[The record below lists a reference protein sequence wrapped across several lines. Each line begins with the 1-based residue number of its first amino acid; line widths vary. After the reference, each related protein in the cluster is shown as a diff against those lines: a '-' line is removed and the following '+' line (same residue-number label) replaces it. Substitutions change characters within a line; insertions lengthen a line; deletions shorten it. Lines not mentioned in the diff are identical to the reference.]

1 MLKGWRGG
9 RQVGR
14 VILLKCQIYS
24 EGKCIQG
31 VVGTKRF
38 WRAGENWSGKVLVE
52 TMPGL
57 LEKVVK
63 RRIRDSVPGRGN
75 L

>member
-1 MLKGWRGG
+1 MLKY
-9 RQVGR
+9 
-14 VILLKCQIYS
+14 KIYS
-24 EGKCIQG
+24 DGKCIQG

-38 WRAGENWSGKVLVE
+38 WRAGENWSGKVLGE

-63 RRIRDSVPGRGN
+63 SRIRDSVPG
-75 L
+75 

>member
-1 MLKGWRGG
+1 MLKGWRKNK
-9 RQVGR
+9 QISR
-14 VILLKCQIYS
+14 VILLKYKIYS
-24 EGKCIQG
+24 DGKCIQG

-38 WRAGENWSGKVLVE
+38 WRAGENWSGKVLGE

-63 RRIRDSVPGRGN
+63 SRIRDSVPG
-75 L
+75 